1 MSVVEKDDFD
11 LMRTV
16 EEDVG
21 LLSCSLFLCI
31 TLHHVMMTVAEEDD
45 DCRSRPQQTIS

>member
-1 MSVVEKDDFD
+1 MQDFD
-11 LMRTV
+11 LMSAAA
-16 EEDVG
+16 EDAG